1 MVRHGG
7 LCHPKSPGRPFGRA
21 LRRGCGLWR
30 VAGLSGARQFW
41 TGAERLPLDITQSA
55 HGLAIVLTTLGAIAA
70 SILPARAAARLDPVT
85 AIGQ

>member
-1 MVRHGG
+1 
-7 LCHPKSPGRPFGRA
+7 
-21 LRRGCGLWR
+21 
-30 VAGLSGARQFW
+30 
-41 TGAERLPLDITQSA
+41 LPLDITQSA